1 VRINN
6 DIFGKLNNPYKLS
19 EIKSKFSKPVVAL
32 YISMVRRPPEL
43 IYSVNEKPELLALF
57 FLGVQHI
64 FLVIISLILPILIV
78 KTIGGSE
85 KEAMFMVSM
94 GMLAAGICT
103 FLQAYGKH
111 GIGCG
116 YLCPSLCGPSY
127 ISSSLLAAQSGGL
140 HLLYGMTFVA
150 GIFETLMSRV
160 ITKLRFI
167 FPAEVTGVVVT
178 FVGIA
183 ALPIVFPRILEINPQ
198 TGTLDITNLFIA
210 ILTLALI
217 IAINVYS
224 KGKIKLYCVLIGMVF
239 GYLLSIITGVLNI
252 SHIKE
257 VLDAPIFGI
266 PDPSHFGLAFD
277 WAVTAPFL
285 LAMLCVTLKSVGDI
299 TTCQKINDLDW
310 KRPDMKNARDG
321 ILVDGIGDIIS
332 GLLGTYG
339 QSTSSG
345 NIGLSLGTGAT
356 SRYIGY
362 SIGIILIFL
371 AFFPKFAMLFVIIPD
386 PVMGAALLYSMS
398 FMIITGLNI
407 ISSRMMDIRKTFV
420 VGLSFLIGLSALI
433 PDLYSHFPD
442 MIQPIFASTLS
453 LATITVVVLHLI
465 LRIGI
470 KQTATLEV
478 DTGTNTAEPIFN
490 FMKIQ
495 GGIWGA
501 RHEVITRAGS
511 AIHQCIEA
519 VLMKNKDLKTV
530 NITVSFD
537 EFNLD
542 ADISYPGIEIVFPEK
557 RPTEEK
563 IAENESAMSEF
574 TGYMVRHLAD
584 KVTSVKKGDTAHIS
598 IHYEH

>member
-1 VRINN
+1 
-6 DIFGKLNNPYKLS
+6 
-19 EIKSKFSKPVVAL
+19 
-32 YISMVRRPPEL
+32 MVRRPPEL
-43 IYSVNEKPELLALF
+43 IYSVDEKPKPMPLF
-57 FLGVQHI
+57 FLGLQHI
-64 FLVIISLILPILIV
+64 FLIIISLILPVLIV
-78 KTIGGSE
+78 KTVGGSE
-85 KEAMFMVSM
+85 NEAMYMVSM

-127 ISSSLLAAQSGGL
+127 ISSSLLAAQAGGL
-140 HLLYGMTFVA
+140 HLLYGMTLVA

-160 ITKLRFI
+160 ITKLRFM

-198 TGTLDITNLFIA
+198 TGSLDLINLLIA

-217 IAINVYS
+217 IALNVYS

-239 GYLLSIITGVLNI
+239 GYLLSIITGVLNMT
-252 SHIKE
+252 HINQ
-257 VLDAPIFGI
+257 VLEAPVFGF
-266 PDPSHFGLAFD
+266 PELSHFGLSFD
-277 WAVTAPFL
+277 LAVTAPFL

-321 ILVDGIGDIIS
+321 IFVDGIGDIIS

-362 SIGIILIFL
+362 SIGIILIVL
-371 AFFPKFAMLFVIIPD
+371 AFLPKFAMLFVIIPD

-398 FMIITGLNI
+398 FMVITGLNI
-407 ISSRMMDIRKTFV
+407 ISSRMMDIRRTFV

-433 PDLYSHFPD
+433 PDLYTHFPD
-442 MIQPIFASTLS
+442 AIQPVFASTLS

-465 LRIGI
+465 LRIGV
-470 KQTATLEV
+470 KQTATLEI
-478 DTGTNTAEPIFN
+478 DTTTNTAESIFN

-495 GGIWGA
+495 GGVWGA
-501 RHEVITRAGS
+501 RPEVITRAVS
-511 AIHQCIEA
+511 AIHQCVEA
-519 VLMKNKDLKTV
+519 VSIKNKDLKKMEV
-530 NITVSFD
+530 NVSFD
-537 EFNLD
+537 EFNLN
-542 ADISYPGIEIVFPEK
+542 ADISYQGNEIVFPDK
-557 RPTEEK
+557 RPTEEE
-563 IAENESAMSEF
+563 IAEDESALYAFS
-574 TGYMVRHLAD
+574 GYMIRQLAD
-584 KVTSVKKGDTAHIS
+584 KVTSVQKGDMAHIL